1 MALQAAV
8 GRGNNPFIGGS
19 KTPNAPPPAMRGSI
33 APANTGVSS
42 PEAGV
47 APGQPMFARNNRGS
61 NIGIPYTRLV
71 PLGNARFGLE
81 GQPHTQG
88 SNPSIYDAAYGS
100 GTDGVKKNVIT
111 ETEDLRATR
120 IGFIHGR
127 RRRGDTAMEAF
138 ERGQDVNGIYDGRN
152 NQQFMLAP
160 GMPGT
165 ERFQKLCSIEYLQR
179 YFKHAFRPGR
189 VAIKLGNLALPTG
202 FDPATGD
209 AILPGPASAQAPW
222 WKSGLLRMVLRH
234 TDTHRPDA
242 AGLLSQLSQIPV
254 EVDGNNA
261 VATERDLRDG
271 MHAGAIGDLGKAFG
285 LPDSPMLM
293 DGAAESK
300 TLYQGIFAMDT
311 GPFLRGKGITQ
322 RSVSC
327 TKYAGAPQ
335 KVLSGTPEDRYVQNF
350 QISRCLGDEVA
361 FEMLERKLEDLG
373 ITDWRPDGI
382 VLSKGA
388 NDPSDKLSDEAF
400 DVRDGQLYNMRIQGP
415 ALSTTWTGDPALE
428 VMPMDKVFI
437 VIVADV
443 WFKGLP
449 ADMKNMV
456 RGTNDALDLT
466 TKIAEVDKEIEDQT
480 NALKDAETVL
490 AEIRAADLEVGRT
503 TAALNAAT
511 GDPARVAAAQ
521 AAKDAADLAKAAL
534 NTADKTLALIE
545 PQRDA
550 AKAGLRDAWE
560 KAKKDDGSE
569 YFAGPEE
576 YAAQKRRVAAA
587 EAAVNKLR
595 ASRKQAPI
603 DWKNALPVEA
613 EITDLTKYLKDNV
626 AETYEMIRSAEI
638 EQDAV
643 TKQTLGNFLEM
654 SKALFTNRAES
665 EKTVLTNFRVRTAT
679 SSQMINY
686 SPLRFNSA
694 GEQDVD
700 MGGTPDEFRKVYHSS
715 RMGLA
720 LTDDMGEYIIG
731 GWCIGNVLDTS
742 ASRAVMPGAGSNIG
756 VRTAPNSMAH
766 NINVQIEWWDAD
778 RMWRSFCN
786 VQSQNLTPTL
796 TPRHQK
802 CWEEPGVGRPTNG
815 ADVLLSKD
823 RPPEAHDLG
832 NGRPSLAIKTP

>member
-189 VAIKLGNLALPTG
+189 VAIKLGELVLPAG
-202 FDPATGD
+202 FDPATGEAD
-209 AILPGPASAQAPW
+209 LPVAASAQKSW

-234 TDTHRPDA
+234 TDTHRPDP
-242 AGLLSQLSQIPV
+242 AGLLSQLRQLPV

-261 VATERDLRDG
+261 VVTVRDLGDG

-285 LPDSPMLM
+285 LPSSPMLM

-335 KVLSGTPEDRYVQNF
+335 KVLTGTPEDRYVQNF

-361 FEMLERKLEDLG
+361 FEMLERALEDLG

-428 VMPMDKVFI
+428 VMPMDKVFV

-443 WFKGLP
+443 WFEGLP
-449 ADMKNMV
+449 SSLVLQGGMRNTTVGADFTAAVKRV
-456 RGTNDALDLT
+456 EDAIKAQETALRNA
-466 TKIAEVDKEIEDQT
+466 IADIET
-480 NALKDAETVL
+480 AK
-490 AEIRAADLEVGRT
+490 AEIAQAELDKT
-503 TAALNAAT
+503 S
-511 GDPARVAAAQ
+511 GDPA
-521 AAKDAADLAKAAL
+521 KNGTIAD
-534 NTADKTLALIE
+534 
-545 PQRDA
+545 
-550 AKAGLRDAWE
+550 G
-560 KAKKDDGSE
+560 KK
-569 YFAGPEE
+569 
-576 YAAQKRRVAAA
+576 AAA
-587 EAAVNKLR
+587 EANLTTAEGQKTAAEDAIADAYKIPKQTDGVTEVFAADAVFKAAQRRIAAFEAAINNMQAAKRAANQAAPNIDFDKATNDQIKDLADELVNNLPDRYFALR
-595 ASRKQAPI
+595 
-603 DWKNALPVEA
+603 DA
-613 EITDLTKYLKDNV
+613 ELQN
-626 AETYEMIRSAEI
+626 
-638 EQDAV
+638 DAV
-643 TKQTLGNFLEM
+643 TKQSLEFFLKKSEYLFKDRTL
-654 SKALFTNRAES
+654 SKD
-665 EKTVLTNFRVRTAT
+665 TVLTNFRVRTAT

-786 VQSQNLTPTL
+786 VQSQNLAPTL

-815 ADVLLSKD
+815 ADVLFDKD

-832 NGRPSLAIKTP
+832 NGRPSLAVKVP